1 MNKNVIIYICICI
14 ALLCVGFIAGYFSYP
29 KPDPAI
35 DLQYEEEKRIL
46 REQAQV
52 WMDSA
57 NYYKERIDTIIIERQ
72 KLKTIKEYEKG
83 LASASLDSVQ
93 QLLLA
98 RPTVE

>member
-1 MNKNVIIYICICI
+1 MNKNTIIYVGICI
-14 ALLCVGFIAGYFSYP
+14 AMLCTGILVGYFSYP
-29 KPDPAI
+29 KPDPSI
-35 DLQYEEEKRIL
+35 DLEYEQEKRIL
-46 REQAQV
+46 REQAQL

-72 KLKTIKEYEKG
+72 KLKTIKQYEKG